1 MQSASTL
8 CGALGILLTVAGGY
22 RPALADEEAT
32 VKAFAIWTAE
42 GRTFQTAD
50 QEATFVGSLVG
61 PMFVEEEKGLV
72 ASGRIACPVI
82 IEIGL
87 QDGRQH
93 GEGRCTITAQD
104 GARIYAQ
111 ITCTGVHLVGCNG
124 ELKLTGGTER
134 FAGISGGGKATVR
147 GSLRQITPA
156 DSSVRE
162 EATGSLSLFDLHYKL
177 P

>member
-1 MQSASTL
+1 MRTA
-8 CGALGILLTVAGGY
+8 CAWCAAMAVLLTAVGG

-42 GRTFQTAD
+42 GRTFQTAPE
-50 QEATFVGSLVG
+50 EATFVGSLAG
-61 PMFVEEEKGLV
+61 PVFVEEEKGLV
-72 ASGRIACPVI
+72 GAGRIACPVI

-87 QDGRQH
+87 EDGQQR

-104 GARIYAQ
+104 GAQIYAQ
-111 ITCTGVHLVGCNG
+111 ITCKGVHLVGCNG
-124 ELKLTGGTER
+124 DMKLTAGTKR
-134 FAGISGGGKATVR
+134 FSGISGGAKAIVR

-156 DSSVRE
+156 DGSVKE
-162 EATGSLSLFDLHYKL
+162 EATGSLSLLDLHYKL